1 MTVMKH
7 VIGVA
12 DVDNKKSTH
21 TIDLLVYGD
30 EKGYSA
36 MAKTV
41 GYPVGIAATMIL
53 EGQIK
58 HKGVILPL
66 TSDIYLP
73 VLEELKSLNIIPKE
87 HVEHL

>member
-53 EGQIK
+53 EG
-58 HKGVILPL
+58 
-66 TSDIYLP
+66 IYISINHIHIF
-73 VLEELKSLNIIPKE
+73 KSIR
-87 HVEHL
+87 